1 MAQNPNVVFSK
12 DRLFEALWAYDYVSD
27 AATVSV
33 QVNRI
38 REKIE
43 DDARNPKIL
52 ETVWGAGYRLNS

>member
-12 DRLFEALWAYDYVSD
+12 DRLLVAVWGYDYVSD

-33 QVNRI
+33 HVNRI